1 MRGPAERSAGLSLD
15 RSERRTHARMV
26 VHQLVRRGMGAS
38 ACLHPCETCREA
50 FVPERLRGMAYKDG
64 PLPIGEGQTN
74 SQPLVVA
81 NGRDWATGPRPR
93 RRERARLR
101 CGRGELFGRA
111 RLQIERATLIDAA
124 RRHFDELGYRNMTSR
139 GGDGTLEWSEQ
150 SPFDVASWRPARLA
164 RGGRSSPD
172 AGRTSR
178 PPASR
183 SYPASRRGLCRGR
196 PRVRQVDPYRE
207 HGWSA

>member
-26 VHQLVRRGMGAS
+26 VHQLVRRDLGAS
-38 ACLHPCETCREA
+38 ACLHPCNTCREA
-50 FVPERLRGMAYKDG
+50 PSASAVWPTRTARCRLEEAR
-64 PLPIGEGQTN
+64 PSRSLWSSP
-74 SQPLVVA
+74 S
-81 NGRDWATGPRPR
+81 GRDWATGPRPR

-101 CGRGELFGRA
+101 CDRGELFGRA

-150 SPFDVASWRPARLA
+150 SPFDVASWRPAGLA

-183 SYPASRRGLCRGR
+183 SYPALRRGLCRGR